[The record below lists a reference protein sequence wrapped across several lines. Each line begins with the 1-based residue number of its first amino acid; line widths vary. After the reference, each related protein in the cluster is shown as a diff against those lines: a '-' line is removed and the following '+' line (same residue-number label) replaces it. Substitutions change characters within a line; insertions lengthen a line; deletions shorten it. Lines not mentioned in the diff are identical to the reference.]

1 MSPSDLFL
9 RTDLRFANSL
19 TPSGDGGFELVRKQA
34 LGSAL
39 QNSTKL
45 FSDCVDGH
53 SQDNS
58 VKLNERELSSNQ
70 AASSQLNL
78 ESVFDSAADANASV
92 CVGTGT
98 GAEVGSG
105 VCTST
110 GTDSGVGAGAAS
122 NAAAVAANVAVATTA
137 TTATT
142 AAAASKDLEG
152 VDAASAPQ
160 KELATQAK
168 ASALVYAADADAAL
182 LPTGPLFAADLDQI
196 PAQAKTALASAL
208 SPVATTQ
215 PQALTETAAAT
226 AVAAATQAQSA
237 PVEVAAPVALAEG
250 SGATVKAQAQAQ
262 NTAATLSSASA
273 SVAASAPATAAAP
286 VSIQAVAPAPKEELT
301 PQAEASASAYAAAS
315 DAALPPVAISVA
327 AGLGQAPA
335 QAKITSAPV
344 ATPQPQALAETADA
358 TAVAA
363 DTQAQAAATVPSK
376 PTSVAAA
383 GAGAVV
389 SAAMSAA
396 TAANAAAVAAAA
408 AATNATVATSGDGSG
423 GGVAVTAE
431 VPKKALKPSL
441 LAHSVSTA
449 QSERNRGLV
458 MSSYRGKPEPAE
470 VREIL
475 NFLDCSDRE
484 QWFKTFAILGR
495 EYQNDFGIYHIA
507 QQWARAYSK
516 RKPEDERKEHYEFF
530 VSSRAPGP
538 GIGALIAEAKRH
550 GYKVPRSY
558 EKHVQDYERYVRQ
571 PAKAKET
578 EAALQPLEAT
588 VTPDSLDNLLYSKI
602 QQESNAVVNFWLY
615 KGGNGADPERKNF
628 LNDNA
633 KYFRFLPVGQRTIL
647 EAMLMFCK
655 ERTEYSYGAF
665 CEWLK
670 LNDIELDSETLL
682 AVFNTKSATSA
693 AATYDF
699 MLSIYHTSYAL
710 VLQRELTA
718 FADGVLERS
727 FEENTTQLREC
738 YESVLPVCED
748 KVGYKEQWPSDVTRV
763 CLERIENSNS
773 MELFVPTG
781 HKLLDAHIMGFR
793 RGGVTIFAA
802 HSGSGKSWFAVDAA
816 FRLLLQHEE
825 ARVLFFSSEMSNDE
839 IELRFFGLFNDVGIN
854 TEDIER
860 SYADGS
866 WHENMRRFQAFS
878 EGSTD
883 ITLVGTDSGEMSI
896 SSIENKVAAMSA
908 TRRLD
913 LVIVD
918 YLQNIVNSNQQCKNS
933 CDRVRDTMQRLCHM
947 ARRYN
952 CAVLVLAQLNNPNR
966 KQSETQPPN
975 LYDIADASYVVMPA
989 DAVIIMYKILG
1000 KGGND
1005 ISGMGAGFVD
1015 EMQGNL
1021 FSGVPEQDAN
1031 AVGAA
1036 EVAAA
1041 AASAGA
1047 SVGGTGGIMVTSPW
1061 ANIDS
1066 SQRKSI
1072 KQLFG
1077 TDRFFNQTNLLLSV
1091 CKSRHGFNTERP
1103 LSVLRSK
1110 GSRFCF
1116 VQS

>member
-1 MSPSDLFL
+1 MSPSDLSL
-9 RTDLRFANSL
+9 RTDVRLANSL

-45 FSDCVDGH
+45 FSDCGDGH

-78 ESVFDSAADANASV
+78 EPVFDSAADANASV

-110 GTDSGVGAGAAS
+110 GTDSGVDAGAGS
-122 NAAAVAANVAVATTA
+122 NAAAVAANVAVAS
-137 TTATT
+137 TATT

-160 KELATQAK
+160 KELAPQAK

-226 AVAAATQAQSA
+226 AVAAATQAQ
-237 PVEVAAPVALAEG
+237 
-250 SGATVKAQAQAQ
+250 T
-262 NTAATLSSASA
+262 TA
-273 SVAASAPATAAAP
+273 
-286 VSIQAVAPAPKEELT
+286 K
-301 PQAEASASAYAAAS
+301 
-315 DAALPPVAISVA
+315 
-327 AGLGQAPA
+327 
-335 QAKITSAPV
+335 
-344 ATPQPQALAETADA
+344 
-358 TAVAA
+358 
-363 DTQAQAAATVPSK
+363 VPSK
-376 PTSVAAA
+376 PISVAAA

-396 TAANAAAVAAAA
+396 TAANAAAVAAA

-538 GIGALIAEAKRH
+538 SIGALIAEAKRH

-558 EKHVQDYERYVRQ
+558 EKHVQDYERYVHQ

-748 KVGYKEQWPSDVTRV
+748 KVGYKEQWPGDVTRV

-1005 ISGMGAGFVD
+1005 ISGMGAGFVN

-1047 SVGGTGGIMVTSPW
+1047 SVGGTGGIRVTSPW